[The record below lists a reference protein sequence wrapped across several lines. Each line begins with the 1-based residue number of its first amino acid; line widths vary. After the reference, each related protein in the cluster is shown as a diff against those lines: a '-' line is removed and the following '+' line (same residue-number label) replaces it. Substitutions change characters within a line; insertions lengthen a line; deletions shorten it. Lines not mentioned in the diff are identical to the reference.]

1 LISALFGK
9 VLSAACRA
17 VNAAEKFFA
26 AINDLILVN
35 SVVTFLAATDGAG
48 VGVALAGVGAA
59 LTTGA
64 GVESRSAA
72 LTVGMLIIKIE
83 RIATFFISKFY
94 PGERLKGYKGKCYLN
109 YKID

>member
-1 LISALFGK
+1 
-9 VLSAACRA
+9 
-17 VNAAEKFFA
+17 
-26 AINDLILVN
+26 
-35 SVVTFLAATDGAG
+35 
-48 VGVALAGVGAA
+48 LAGVGAA

-94 PGERLKGYKGKCYLN
+94 PGERLKG
-109 YKID
+109 

>member
-9 VLSAACRA
+9 ALSSTCRA

-26 AINDLILVN
+26 AINDLTLVN
-35 SVVTFLAATDGAG
+35 SVFTFLAATDGAGVGVATG

-94 PGERLKGYKGKCYLN
+94 PGERLKG
-109 YKID
+109 

>member
-1 LISALFGK
+1 MISALFGK
-9 VLSAACRA
+9 VLSAACRE

-26 AINDLILVN
+26 AINVLILVN
-35 SVVTFLAATDGAG
+35 SVVTFLAATDGARVGVATG
-48 VGVALAGVGAA
+48 VGVALAGVGVA

-94 PGERLKGYKGKCYLN
+94 PGERLKG
-109 YKID
+109 

>member
-9 VLSAACRA
+9 ALSATCRA

-26 AINDLILVN
+26 AINDLTLVN
-35 SVVTFLAATDGAG
+35 SVFTFLAATDGAG
-48 VGVALAGVGAA
+48 VGVATGVGVGVVLAGVGAA

-94 PGERLKGYKGKCYLN
+94 PGERLKG
-109 YKID
+109 